1 MPPPIRPAASAAALV
16 ATSAANRRAAVGINM
31 PSRAVAAALLSAAP
45 APVAH
50 KTVLAAV
57 TDDPRYGGL
66 VTSATHFKRVLR
78 AMADAGRLRLT
89 RKGEV
94 IYRRYLGMDPEGE
107 ARGGGDAGTD
117 AGVGLAAAVDS
128 PRGAEGEPAGERGA

>member
-1 MPPPIRPAASAAALV
+1 MRPAASAAAAA

-31 PSRAVAAALLSAAP
+31 PSRAIAAALLAAAP

-57 TDDPRYGGL
+57 TEDPAYGGL

-107 ARGGGDAGTD
+107 ASGGAAAGTN
-117 AGVGLAAAVDS
+117 AKVGLAAAVES
-128 PRGAEGEPAGERGA
+128 PRGA